1 MATEAEQGEVTK
13 VKRDELKG
21 SGRGLGPVLGASL
34 PRGRTSMPMA
44 LPWATLLLV
53 AWRLATAQGS
63 LEHSADQAGG
73 NRSRPLHI
81 RTDQNLLVLTA
92 AGLTQMLDQTRFLMV
107 LFHDPSAKQS
117 RSLAEELGR
126 AVEMLGKG
134 KHGVGFGKVDITV
147 ETDLRE
153 EFKVQEAPE
162 LKLFFEGN
170 RSEPISCQG
179 VVESAALVVWL
190 RRQIRQKVFLFT
202 DMQEAVIFVNSRP
215 LVIMG
220 FFQDLEEEV
229 AELFYDTVK
238 DFPELPFGVIS
249 IGNAAGGFH
258 VILDSVLVF
267 KKGKVV
273 VRQELVD
280 DMHNKQD
287 LRQVIKRQLTHLVIE
302 YNLETKDLIYE
313 LQIVNHM
320 MLFVSKTSEA
330 SDPIIQD
337 YKLAAKEFQNKILFI
352 LMDTDEPRN
361 RRILEYFQI
370 TEVDIPCV
378 QILNLSADARYKMPS
393 DEITYEELKKFGQ
406 SFLKN
411 KAKKHQ
417 SSEEL
422 PKLWDQQPVKQ
433 LVGDNFNSVVFDKAR
448 DVFVM
453 FYAPWS
459 AKCRA
464 LFPVLEE
471 LGGRYQNH
479 PTVTVARIDITAN
492 DLQPTYLDRYPFF
505 RLFPTDSQEVVQ
517 YKGEHTLEAFTDFLK
532 GQVKARTEDEEELMS
547 VEPDEEIEAEI
558 PEHLE
563 IPPQEKELPARKL
576 PELENMTKLEE
587 PVGGDQVTKKAAKP
601 KRPPQ
606 REPKPRT
613 KEEL

>member
-1 MATEAEQGEVTK
+1 
-13 VKRDELKG
+13 
-21 SGRGLGPVLGASL
+21 
-34 PRGRTSMPMA
+34 MA
-44 LPWATLLLV
+44 LPWATLLLL
-53 AWRLATAQGS
+53 AWWLAAAQGS
-63 LEHSADQAGG
+63 PEHSEDQTSP

-81 RTDQNLLVLTA
+81 RTDQNLLVLTTD
-92 AGLTQMLDQTRFLMV
+92 GLEQMLGQTRFLMV
-107 LFHDPSAKQS
+107 LFHNPSAKQS
-117 RSLAEELGR
+117 QSLAEELGK

-134 KHGVGFGKVDITV
+134 KNGVGFGKVDITV
-147 ETDLRE
+147 EKDLRE
-153 EFKVQEAPE
+153 LFKVQEAPE

-202 DMQEAVIFVNSRP
+202 DIQEVVIFVNSRP

-229 AELFYDTVK
+229 AELFYETTK
-238 DFPELPFGVIS
+238 DFPELTFGVIS
-249 IGNAAGGFH
+249 ISNAAGGFH

-267 KKGKVV
+267 KKGKVM
-273 VRQELVD
+273 VRQELID

-313 LQIVNHM
+313 LQVVNHM

-330 SDPIIQD
+330 SDPIIRD
-337 YKLAAKEFQNKILFI
+337 YKLVAKEFQNKILFI

-361 RRILEYFQI
+361 SRILEYFQI

-393 DEITYEELKKFGQ
+393 DEITYDELRKFGQ
-406 SFLKN
+406 NFLKN
-411 KAKKHQ
+411 KVKKHQ
-417 SSEEL
+417 SSEEV
-422 PKLWDQQPVKQ
+422 PKFWDQRPVKQ

-459 AKCRA
+459 EKCRV

-479 PTVTVARIDITAN
+479 PTVTIARIDITAN

-505 RLFPTDSQEVVQ
+505 RFFPTDSQEAVR
-517 YKGEHTLEAFTDFLK
+517 YEGEHTLEAFTNFLK
-532 GQVKARTEDEEELMS
+532 SQVKIRREDEDKLMS
-547 VEPDEEIEAEI
+547 VEQDEEEIEAEI
-558 PEHLE
+558 IEHME
-563 IPPQEKELPARKL
+563 RPPKKKELLKQKL
-576 PELENMTKLEE
+576 PELENATKLEE
-587 PVGGDQVTKKAAKP
+587 PVGGDQITKKAAKP

-606 REPKPRT
+606 RETKPRV